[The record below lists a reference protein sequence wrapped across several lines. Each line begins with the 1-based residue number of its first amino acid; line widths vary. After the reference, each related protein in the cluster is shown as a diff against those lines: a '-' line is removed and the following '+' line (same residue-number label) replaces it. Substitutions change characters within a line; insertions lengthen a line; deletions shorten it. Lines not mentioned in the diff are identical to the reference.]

1 MNCRECLDLLDGLEP
16 GAPVPEGCRK
26 HAASCP
32 ACTLALRIEGTL
44 REAPEWAKQTRL
56 ALETRADLLGQ
67 ARIGRLFWRQAGGL
81 FEESAVT
88 ALTVLSVIAG
98 LVILWPKL
106 SATLVPQPV
115 RRSAAEYLGPAAGY
129 LSGLLAPLAPL
140 IREPWGLALTAVA
153 LFSILMAA
161 VLSAKALLP
170 APQFR

>member
-16 GAPVPEGCRK
+16 GAQVPESCRE

-32 ACTLALRIEGTL
+32 ACALALRIEGTL
-44 REAPEWAKQTRL
+44 REAPEWARQPRL
-56 ALETRADLLGQ
+56 ELETRADLLGQ
-67 ARIGRLFWRQAGGL
+67 ARLGRLFWRQAGSL
-81 FEESAVT
+81 FEEAAVT

-106 SATLVPQPV
+106 SATLVPEPA
-115 RRSAAEYLGPAAGY
+115 RRAVAEYLGPSAGY

-140 IREPWGLALTAVA
+140 IREPWGLALTAAA

-161 VLSAKALLP
+161 VLSAKVLVP
-170 APQFR
+170 APHFR